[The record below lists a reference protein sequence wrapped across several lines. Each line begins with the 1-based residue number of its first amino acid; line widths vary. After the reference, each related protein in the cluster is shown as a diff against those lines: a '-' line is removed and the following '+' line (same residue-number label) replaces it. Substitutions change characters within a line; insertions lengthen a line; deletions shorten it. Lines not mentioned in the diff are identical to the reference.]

1 MCAVKGLC
9 VEALRS
15 SHAFTD
21 LERRACEAMDGHPVH
36 VLKVHGE
43 YDVVMVTARREG
55 LGVGLVCGNCEAGR
69 AWCRLGVWERCRSVG
84 GGTAGSGKAQV

>member
-1 MCAVKGLC
+1 MGRYVGTRSMCAVKGLC

-55 LGVGLVCGNCEAGR
+55 LGVGLVCE
-69 AWCRLGVWERCRSVG
+69 ERCRSVG